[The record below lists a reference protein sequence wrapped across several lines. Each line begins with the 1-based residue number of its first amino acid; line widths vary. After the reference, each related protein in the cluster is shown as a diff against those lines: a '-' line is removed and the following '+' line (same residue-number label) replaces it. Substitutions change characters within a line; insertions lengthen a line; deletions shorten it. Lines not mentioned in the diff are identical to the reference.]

1 MITPIS
7 VIFASTP
14 EGIIGLKGSYPL
26 LWHKPA
32 DLKRFQEVT
41 QYSNLLMGRHTFESF
56 GGKTLPNRKMF
67 TISSSSLQGPN
78 LEQAIK
84 NVQDIEGKF
93 SRIFLIGGAG
103 LITEAFEKN
112 LVREVFH
119 TEIFVGGYP
128 NVNHDDFAI
137 IPQWILDNI
146 KNQSHSIEEAQSGE
160 VFRHAYISS

>member
-1 MITPIS
+1 MNTPIS

-14 EGIIGLKGSYPL
+14 EGIIGLKGNHPL
-26 LWHKPA
+26 LWHRPA

-41 QYSNLLMGRHTFESF
+41 QYSNLLMGRYTFASF
-56 GGKTLPNRKMF
+56 GGKPLPNRKMF
-67 TISSSSLQGPN
+67 TISSSSLQCPN

-119 TEIFVGGYP
+119 TEIFVDDYP
-128 NVNHDDFAI
+128 NVKYDDFAI
-137 IPQWILDNI
+137 IPEWILDKI
-146 KNQSHSIEEAQSGE
+146 KNHSHSIEEARSGE
-160 VFRHAYISS
+160 VFRHAYIPS